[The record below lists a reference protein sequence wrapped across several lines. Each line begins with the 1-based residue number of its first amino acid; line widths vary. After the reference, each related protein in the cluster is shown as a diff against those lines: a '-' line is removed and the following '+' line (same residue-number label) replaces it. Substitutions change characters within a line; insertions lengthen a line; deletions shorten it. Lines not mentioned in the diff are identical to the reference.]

1 MSRIGKIVTVLTVR
15 EHSHQTWKQ
24 NIITGLVVADD
35 RQHIVLIRNGEE
47 IILTKDHIMEVTE
60 E

>member
-15 EHSHQTWKQ
+15 EHTPQIWKQ
-24 NIITGLVVADD
+24 DTVTGLVIVDD
-35 RQHIVLIRNGEE
+35 RDHIVLIRNGEE
-47 IILTKDHIMEVTE
+47 VTLTKDHIMEVTE